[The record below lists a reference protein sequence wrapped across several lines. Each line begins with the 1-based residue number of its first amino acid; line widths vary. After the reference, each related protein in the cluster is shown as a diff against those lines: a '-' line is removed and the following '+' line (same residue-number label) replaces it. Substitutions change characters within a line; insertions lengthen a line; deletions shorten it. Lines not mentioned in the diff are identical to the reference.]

1 MGLMPNRGQQIGA
14 LKSQIEALKTEQKR
28 LVPLALNSEFP
39 KDEDAA
45 MALGYVQIRLK
56 ELHDQLI
63 DLEQKSE

>member
-1 MGLMPNRGQQIGA
+1 MPNRGQQIGA